1 MKMYEHMILIPLLVL
16 FMAFAIISVGNVKA
30 DFTFGEPVNL
40 GPPINSSSREFT
52 VAISADN
59 LEMYI
64 SSERPGGLGYFDIYR
79 RTRENEDDPWGP
91 LVNVQEINSRYNEAY
106 PCLAA
111 DGLTLY
117 FSDWY
122 NWNPAGNRP
131 GGIGDHDLWMSTR
144 LSTDDP
150 WGPPV
155 NMGAVVNS
163 VYAEVSPCV
172 SQDGQT
178 LIFASKRPGG
188 LGNYD
193 LWMSTRPTAD
203 SDWTEPVNM
212 GAAVNTSAYD
222 GEPWLSPDG
231 LVLFFSSECPPGRT
245 NSSDLWVT
253 TRRSRDAAWS
263 PAVNLGPAINT
274 SYPDGSP
281 SLSPDLKTLYFN
293 SDQPSGMGGWDMY
306 EVPIIPILDFNG
318 DGIVEIGDLL
328 FLIESW
334 GQDDSTTDIGPAP
347 WGDGIVD
354 VQDLEVLMS
363 HWGQEVEDPTLA
375 AHWKLDET
383 EGSIAEDS
391 AGDNNGIVFGDAV
404 WQPDGGMIKGA
415 LQFDGIDDYIET
427 DFVLNPAEGAFSVF
441 AWIKGGDPGQVVL
454 SQTGG
459 ANWLSVDPLEGNLIT
474 ELVPPTTRA
483 PLPPLVS
490 ETQVT
495 DSNWH
500 HIGFVWNGAYRT
512 LYVDGVIVAEDIQSN
527 LASSSNGLYIGTGKN
542 LDAGT
547 FFSGLI
553 DDIRIYNK
561 ALSQAQIT
569 AVAQ

>member
-1 MKMYEHMILIPLLVL
+1 MKTDECKAGSTMLMTLVAIVLIGTE
-16 FMAFAIISVGNVKA
+16 SVTA
-30 DFTFGEPVNL
+30 DFIFGKPVNL

-59 LEMYI
+59 LEMYV
-64 SSERPGGLGYFDIYR
+64 SSERPGGAGYFDIYR
-79 RTRENEDDPWGP
+79 RTREDEDNPWGP

-106 PCLAA
+106 PYLAA

-122 NWNPAGNRP
+122 NWNAAGNRP
-131 GGIGDHDLWMSTR
+131 GGVGDHDLWMSTR

-178 LIFASKRPGG
+178 LIFSSKRPGG
-188 LGNYD
+188 FGDYD

-212 GAAVNTSAYD
+212 GPAVNTSAYD
-222 GEPWLSPDG
+222 GEPWLSPNG

-293 SDQPSGMGGWDMY
+293 SDRPGGLGGWDMY

-334 GQDDSTTDIGPAP
+334 GQNDSTADVGPAP

-354 VQDLEVLMS
+354 VQDLEVFMGY
-363 HWGQEVEDPTLA
+363 WGQEPYDPTLI

-383 EGSIAEDS
+383 EGIVAHDS
-391 AGDNNGIVFGDAV
+391 VGTNDGTLVGALT
-404 WQPDGGMIKGA
+404 WQPTGGKVGGA
-415 LQFDGIDDYIET
+415 LELDDVEG
-427 DFVLNPAEGAFSVF
+427 FVSTPLVVNPADGPFSVL
-441 AWIKGGDPGQVVL
+441 AWVKGGTPGQTVV
-454 SQTGG
+454 SQTNG
-459 ANWLSVDPLEGNLIT
+459 ANWLMAGPTGTLTTSLSQPAGRFAPVPL
-474 ELVPPTTRA
+474 A
-483 PLPPLVS
+483 S
-490 ETQVT
+490 ETIIT
-495 DSNWH
+495 DGTWH
-500 HIGFVWNGAYRT
+500 RIGFVWDGTKRR
-512 LYVDGVIVAEDIQSN
+512 LYVDDLLVAEDTQ
-527 LASSSNGLYIGTGKN
+527 NGLATSFGKVLIGCAKDMAPGS
-542 LDAGT
+542 
-547 FFSGLI
+547 FWWGLI
-553 DDIRIYNK
+553 DDVRTYK
-561 ALSQAQIT
+561 R
-569 AVAQ
+569 AVTP